1 MENEVKEPTP
11 KYNFISP
18 DEYLQ
23 MERASE
29 EKHEYY
35 DGYVVTL
42 TGARLKHN
50 QITANIVTNIGSYL
64 NGKECQVLPS
74 DMRVATPNRD
84 AYIYPDASIVCGE
97 PQLEDDQFD
106 TLLNPSVVFE
116 IWSPS
121 TQKNDVG
128 YKLIY
133 YQHISSLKEYIMV
146 DSAKQFVQAV
156 RKQQDGAW
164 RFEDIADTNAV
175 LFIQTINLNISF
187 ADIYR
192 NTGL

>member
-1 MENEVKEPTP
+1 MENEVKEPAP
-11 KYNFISP
+11 KYNYISP

-29 EKHEYY
+29 QKHEYY
-35 DGYVVTL
+35 DGYVVAM

-50 QITANIVTNIGSYL
+50 QIAANLVANIGSYL
-64 NGKECQVLPS
+64 KGKECQVLPS

-133 YQHISSLKEYIMV
+133 YQHIPSLKEYIMI
-146 DSAKQFVQAV
+146 DSAKKFAQVV

-164 RFEDIADTNAV
+164 RFEDIVDTEAM
-175 LFIQTINLNISF
+175 LFIQTINMNISF

>member
-1 MENEVKEPTP
+1 MENEVKEPAP
-11 KYNFISP
+11 KYNLISP

-42 TGARLKHN
+42 TVARLKHN
-50 QITANIVTNIGSYL
+50 QITANIVANIGSYL

-133 YQHISSLKEYIMV
+133 YQHIPSLKEYIMI
-146 DSAKQFVQAV
+146 DSAKQFVQVV

-164 RFEDIADTNAV
+164 RFEDIADTKAM
-175 LFIQTINLNISF
+175 LFIQTIHLNISF

>member
-1 MENEVKEPTP
+1 MENEVKEPAP
-11 KYNFISP
+11 KYNYITP

-35 DGYVVTL
+35 DGYVITL

-50 QITANIVTNIGSYL
+50 QIAANLLVDIGSYL
-64 NGKECQVLPS
+64 KGKECQVLPS

-84 AYIYPDASIVCGE
+84 AYIYPDASIVCGD

-133 YQHISSLKEYIMV
+133 YQHIPSLKEYIMI

-164 RFEDIADTNAV
+164 RFEDITDTTSM
-175 LFIQTINLNISF
+175 LFIRTINMAVPF